1 MENPAPHNPVD
12 GYRKG
17 TRGQT
22 SGVWVFVV
30 IILVAS
36 IFFDGHNQK
45 GDINKKKDELA
56 AIRDE
61 IKSLKDE
68 IGKATKEEKK
78 TFELIEKLNKQVF
91 LLNQLVN
98 GLRAEADGKTR
109 QINDLEGEI
118 SSLEK
123 KIEELREFYAR
134 YVVAM
139 YKGLIKNKWLYII
152 NSASLDEALRRYRY
166 FKAFT
171 EKGEQVLGEFKVS
184 IDRLESARSAL
195 QYEKD
200 EKAKIIALKKGEES
214 ALEASIEDQK
224 DLLKDIGKNKEAL
237 KKELEAKKQSEK
249 KIGSL
254 IDKLILKEEKA
265 KKDKIAKTKPPKKP
279 KPTKPVDKVAEKK
292 PEPKQEKKEEVKGAD
307 EPADEY
313 LGGSPVEDY
322 EDVEVTGKSFSSMKG
337 NLMKPVTSAKIFRG
351 YGENKN
357 EELNTVTLNYGID
370 FKVEGSQPVK
380 CVADGVVSAIE
391 WLPGYGSVIIITH
404 TEGYRT
410 VYGHL
415 GTISVREGTRV
426 KGGSVLG
433 TVGRSLEGYIFHFE
447 IWKGKQNINPSSW
460 F

>member
-1 MENPAPHNPVD
+1 ML
-12 GYRKG
+12 
-17 TRGQT
+17 
-22 SGVWVFVV
+22 VV
-30 IILVAS
+30 LLLVVA
-36 IFFDGHNQK
+36 ITFDGHNQQ
-45 GDINKKKDELA
+45 GDIKKKKDELA
-56 AIRDE
+56 TIRDE

-68 IGKATKEEKK
+68 ISKATKEEKK
-78 TFELIEKLNKQVF
+78 SFELIEKLNKQVF

-98 GLRAEADGKTR
+98 GLQSEAEGKTR
-109 QINDLEGEI
+109 QINGLEKEI
-118 SSLEK
+118 TSLEK
-123 KIEELREFYAR
+123 KIEDLRGFYAR

-171 EKGEQVLGEFKVS
+171 EKGEQVLGDFKVS
-184 IDRLESARSAL
+184 IDRLESARAAL
-195 QYEKD
+195 QFEKN
-200 EKAKIIALKKGEES
+200 EKAKIISLKKGEES
-214 ALEASIEDQK
+214 ALEGSIEDQK
-224 DLLKDIGKNKEAL
+224 DLLKNIGKNKEAL

-265 KKDKIAKTKPPKKP
+265 KKDKLAKTKPPKKP
-279 KPTKPVDKVAEKK
+279 KPTKPADKVAEKK
-292 PEPKQEKKEEVKGAD
+292 PEPKQDKKEEVKGAD
-307 EPADEY
+307 ESADEY

-322 EDVEVTGKSFSSMKG
+322 EDVVVSGKAFSSLKG
-337 NLMKPVTSAKIFRG
+337 KLAKPVASAKVFRG

-357 EELNTVTLNYGID
+357 EELNTVTVNYGID
-370 FKVEGSQPVK
+370 FKVEGSQPVR
-380 CVADGVVSAIE
+380 CVAEGVVSAIE

-415 GTISVREGTRV
+415 GTISVREGTKV
-426 KGGSVLG
+426 KGGSVIG

-447 IWKGKQNINPSSW
+447 IWKGKQNLNPSAW

>member
-1 MENPAPHNPVD
+1 MQ
-12 GYRKG
+12 KG
-17 TRGQT
+17 TRGPNP
-22 SGVWVFVV
+22 GVWVMVV
-30 IILVAS
+30 LMLVAA
-36 IFFDGHNQK
+36 ITFDGHNQQ
-45 GDINKKKDELA
+45 GDIKKKKDELA

-68 IGKATKEEKK
+68 ISKASKEEKK

-91 LLNQLVN
+91 LLNKLVN
-98 GLRAEADGKTR
+98 GLQAEADGKTR
-109 QINDLEGEI
+109 QISGLEKEI
-118 SSLEK
+118 TSLEK
-123 KIEELREFYAR
+123 KIEDLREFYAR

-166 FKAFT
+166 FRAFT
-171 EKGEQVLGEFKVS
+171 ERGEQVLGEFKVS
-184 IDRLESARSAL
+184 IDRLESARTAL
-195 QYEKD
+195 QYEKN

-214 ALEASIEDQK
+214 ALEGSIEDQK
-224 DLLKDIGKNKEAL
+224 VLLKDIGKNKDAL

-254 IDKLILKEEKA
+254 IDKLILKEEKT
-265 KKDKIAKTKPPKKP
+265 KKDKIAKTKPPKNPKP
-279 KPTKPVDKVAEKK
+279 KPNEKVAEKK
-292 PEPKQEKKEEVKGAD
+292 PEPKPGKNEEVKGAGV
-307 EPADEY
+307 ADAEDIS
-313 LGGSPVEDY
+313 GSPVEDY
-322 EDVEVTGKSFSSMKG
+322 EEVIVTGKAFSSLKG
-337 NLMKPVTSAKIFRG
+337 NLMKPVSSAKVFRG

-357 EELNTVTLNYGID
+357 EELNTVTVNYGID

-380 CVADGVVSAIE
+380 CVADGVISAIE

-415 GTISVREGTRV
+415 GTISVREGTKVR
-426 KGGSVLG
+426 GGSVLG

-447 IWKGKQNINPSSW
+447 IWKGKQNLNPSSW